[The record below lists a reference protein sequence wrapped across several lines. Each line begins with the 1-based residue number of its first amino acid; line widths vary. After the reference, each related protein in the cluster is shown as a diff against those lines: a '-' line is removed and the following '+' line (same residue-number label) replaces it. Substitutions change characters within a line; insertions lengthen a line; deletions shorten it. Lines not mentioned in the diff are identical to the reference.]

1 MGRGADVIILED
13 ILKPEDA
20 LSETRR
26 KAANEWYF
34 STLLSRLNSKEHGV
48 IIIVMQRLHQE
59 DLVGEV
65 TDRGPWDVLSLP
77 AMAIDDEEY
86 LYENVFGETSFVRK
100 AGEAFTLNAI
110 RSKPIGRF
118 AKRSASTT
126 SKANTSK
133 AHFPARAVSL
143 RRMGSSFTNRGS
155 SRVILSGRFKA
166 GTLPARSVTQ
176 MITASVQ
183 PGN

>member
-1 MGRGADVIILED
+1 VIILDD

-65 TDRGPWDVLSLP
+65 TDREPWDSALAAGDRNRRRGISVLECLR
-77 AMAIDDEEY
+77 
-86 LYENVFGETSFVRK
+86 GEK
-100 AGEAFTLNAI
+100 L
-110 RSKPIGRF
+110 
-118 AKRSASTT
+118 
-126 SKANTSK
+126 
-133 AHFPARAVSL
+133 
-143 RRMGSSFTNRGS
+143 
-155 SRVILSGRFKA
+155 
-166 GTLPARSVTQ
+166 
-176 MITASVQ
+176 
-183 PGN
+183 